1 MKQKLSLRF
10 NIYVIHISF
19 IYVTILLVPKTT
31 KYYKILWFYIIFKKF
46 IISKTFWDTNSSN
59 LIPFT

>member
-10 NIYVIHISF
+10 NIYVIHISL
-19 IYVTILLVPKTT
+19 IYVTILLVPETT
-31 KYYKILWFYIIFKKF
+31 KYYKILWFYMILKIF